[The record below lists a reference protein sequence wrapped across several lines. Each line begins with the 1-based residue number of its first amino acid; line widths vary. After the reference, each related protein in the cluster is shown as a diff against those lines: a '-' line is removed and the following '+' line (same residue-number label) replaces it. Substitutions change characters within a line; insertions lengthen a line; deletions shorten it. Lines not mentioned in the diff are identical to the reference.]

1 MPIWEKRRI
10 QWQEKEVWQ
19 KLQERQEI
27 HKEEAL
33 WTSSCWSRM
42 ELKWWEFWVRKWW
55 LGNHRHQG
63 QSFIKQVSLS
73 KPPQAYLSY
82 GKGKQKKVKSNAS
95 SSPKYSTSNEDT
107 LSSDDNIFSDDDDSL
122 LSEFE
127 KNPNVMIKGLM
138 KQVEVRD
145 ELLKQ

>member
-1 MPIWEKRRI
+1 
-10 QWQEKEVWQ
+10 
-19 KLQERQEI
+19 
-27 HKEEAL
+27 
-33 WTSSCWSRM
+33 
-42 ELKWWEFWVRKWW
+42 
-55 LGNHRHQG
+55 
-63 QSFIKQVSLS
+63 
-73 KPPQAYLSY
+73 LSY

-145 ELLKQ
+145 EILKQ